1 MAATGDHAESTVGV
15 IERMLGEVNSGTR
28 LIAML
33 VDGDNAQA
41 SLIEHVL
48 AETAKYG
55 VVTTRR
61 IYGDWTTPQMSGW
74 KQHLHSH
81 AAQAIQQFRYT
92 VGKNAT
98 DSALIIDAMDLLHA
112 RTVSGFCIV
121 SSDSDYTRLATRI
134 REEGLFVMGVGRSMT
149 PKAFVNACEIFVY
162 TENLLPPQ
170 EGEEGVCSGL
180 DLSDW
185 TEITAR
191 AVEMSMQDDGW
202 AFLGA
207 VGNSLRQLDPA
218 FDSRSYGH
226 KQLSQLV
233 KSRPDLFTMRETNPN
248 GGPSV
253 VYVKMQS

>member
-1 MAATGDHAESTVGV
+1 MV
-15 IERMLGEVNSGTR
+15 LGSMNSETR

-33 VDGDNAQA
+33 VDGDNAQP

-48 AETAKYG
+48 AEAAKYG

-98 DSALIIDAMDLLHA
+98 DSALIIDAMDLLH
-112 RTVSGFCIV
+112 TGSVGGFCIV
-121 SSDSDYTRLATRI
+121 SSDSDYTRLATRV
-134 REEGLFVMGVGRSMT
+134 REQGLFVMGVGRSST

-162 TENLLPPQ
+162 TENLMPQKEDDGEVASLP
-170 EGEEGVCSGL
+170 
-180 DLSDW
+180 LSDW
-185 TEITAR
+185 TEMATR

-207 VGNSLRQLDPA
+207 VGNGLRQLDPA

-226 KQLSQLV
+226 KQLSLLIR
-233 KSRPDLFTMRETNPN
+233 SREDLFEMRESKTNE
-248 GGPSV
+248 GPSV
-253 VYVKMQS
+253 VFVRLRV